1 MKKMINLN
9 RREKLAV
16 SAGAGFVAV
25 FLFFELLV
33 HPVFEKRS
41 QLRDQLASRQAALVE
56 MVEMYRQHQVIQV
69 NAEHTQNRY
78 ALRPAGFTLFS
89 FMDRVAGETGVKQY
103 ITYMKP
109 SSSTDETSGTTISY
123 VELKLQDISLKDLTS
138 YLFEVETSENM
149 VRVSRLSIS
158 KTGET
163 EGLLSVVMQAEAV
176 DA

>member
-1 MKKMINLN
+1 MKKRINLN

-16 SAGAGFVAV
+16 TAGAGFVAV
-25 FLFFELLV
+25 FLVFELLV

-41 QLRDQLASRQAALVE
+41 RLRDQLASRQAALVE
-56 MVEMYRQHQVIQV
+56 MVEMYRQHQVIQA
-69 NAEHTQNRY
+69 NAERTQNRY
-78 ALRPAGFTLFS
+78 TLRPAGFTLFS

-109 SSSTDETSGTTISY
+109 SSSTDETTGTTISY
-123 VELKLQDISLKDLTS
+123 VELKLQDISLNDLIS

-158 KTGET
+158 KAGET